1 MLQHLPLPHHQ
12 LLLPPGLS
20 LLQLSKRSKTTFST
34 GVLGRKFRDVG
45 IKIDGTQKQ
54 GRRRFQEKT
63 RKGKE
68 EEKKMMC
75 ERSEVDDNGRK
86 THMKG

>member
-1 MLQHLPLPHHQ
+1 M
-12 LLLPPGLS
+12 GA
-20 LLQLSKRSKTTFST
+20 
-34 GVLGRKFRDVG
+34 
-45 IKIDGTQKQ
+45 QKQ

-75 ERSEVDDNGRK
+75 ERREVDDNGRK

>member
-1 MLQHLPLPHHQ
+1 M
-12 LLLPPGLS
+12 GA
-20 LLQLSKRSKTTFST
+20 
-34 GVLGRKFRDVG
+34 
-45 IKIDGTQKQ
+45 QKQ

-63 RKGKE
+63 RKGNK

>member
-1 MLQHLPLPHHQ
+1 M
-12 LLLPPGLS
+12 GA
-20 LLQLSKRSKTTFST
+20 
-34 GVLGRKFRDVG
+34 
-45 IKIDGTQKQ
+45 QKQ

-68 EEKKMMC
+68 EKKMMC
-75 ERSEVDDNGRK
+75 ERREVDDNGRK